1 MNSEMVIFVSHFSE
15 KRKEVIGEFLKIL
28 FKPVEEFSYKN
39 AGIRV
44 RLLYK
49 SSHNI
54 YFQLFTN
61 IYSLKLRVL

>member
-1 MNSEMVIFVSHFSE
+1 MNSDMVIFVSHFSE
-15 KRKEVIGEFLKIL
+15 KRKEVIGQFLKTL
-28 FKPVEEFSYKN
+28 FNLIEEFSYKN
-39 AGIRV
+39 TGIRV